1 MQVANPPNAGLSET
15 LLKRAFAENLADRAV
30 WPPCA
35 PPTIQQAAWAVRR
48 RVDMNTLEMI
58 SEKWSAWRRYRAA
71 VRELSQYS
79 DDELSDIG
87 ICRCDIEDIV
97 RRPVG
102 LRTAATPHIVVV
114 GGGVAGLILATRLG
128 HLLGRRGLARVSLID
143 RSWVHVWTYMDPAR
157 LQAGLANSGPRVTT
171 ADVYPASL
179 CGLNDRRRRREPRW
193 IFARFHL
200 NGAKALAEAMPVQ
213 TPGSGSDGVT
223 VSPSSANRCNC

>member
-1 MQVANPPNAGLSET
+1 MAPLGRAAMEPRVRTDPAPRPRPRAKPSSDYRRGPGLRSGLPTNVHDKARHSIESKDISRVTVVSPAT
-15 LLKRAFAENLADRAV
+15 LLE
-30 WPPCA
+30 
-35 PPTIQQAAWAVRR
+35 
-48 RVDMNTLEMI
+48 
-58 SEKWSAWRRYRAA
+58 SSAWR
-71 VRELSQYS
+71 S
-79 DDELSDIG
+79 
-87 ICRCDIEDIV
+87 
-97 RRPVG
+97 
-102 LRTAATPHIVVV
+102 
-114 GGGVAGLILATRLG
+114 AGPLNVDSGRI
-128 HLLGRRGLARVSLID
+128 GRRVCANSG
-143 RSWVHVWTYMDPAR
+143 HVWTYMDPAR